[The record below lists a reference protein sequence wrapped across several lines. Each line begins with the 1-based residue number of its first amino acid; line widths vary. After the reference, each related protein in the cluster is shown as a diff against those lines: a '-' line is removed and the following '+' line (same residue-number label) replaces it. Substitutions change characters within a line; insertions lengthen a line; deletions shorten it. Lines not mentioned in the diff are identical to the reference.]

1 MKKEL
6 KLHNCIVSFI
16 DILGSTKAI
25 QDNAQESLNI
35 VHDAY
40 IESLKLF
47 EKVFTNKRI
56 KPMVKIFSDNIVIA
70 ANREGESGH
79 GAFLAVCMMSAII
92 HLEFLKRKLLTRG
105 AISTGNFFC
114 DDTMVWGTGL
124 VNSYL
129 LENKVAIYPRI
140 IIDPKLIGELKIAI
154 DGEKFHSSKWLIQ
167 DNDGIFFVHY
177 YNDCITDKDFVIL
190 LLLRIVSDK
199 IVEYTGNPNI
209 CQKWIWYSNFLQ
221 QFIIEK

>member
-154 DGEKFHSSKWLIQ
+154 DGEKYHSYKWLKQ
-167 DNDGIFFVHY
+167 DEDGLFFVHY
-177 YNDCITDKDFVIL
+177 YNDSVSNKEYLKL
-190 LLLRIVSDK
+190 LLLEIVETK
-199 IVEYTGNPNI
+199 IVEYTDKIEI
-209 CQKWIWYSNFLQ
+209 CQKWLWYRSFLQ
-221 QFIIEK
+221 SL

>member
-70 ANREGESGH
+70 ANRKGESGH

-124 VNSYL
+124 VNSHL

-154 DGEKFHSSKWLIQ
+154 DGEKYHSYKWLKQ
-167 DNDGIFFVHY
+167 DEDGLFFVHY
-177 YNDCITDKDFVIL
+177 YNDSVSNKEYLKL
-190 LLLRIVSDK
+190 LLLEIVETK
-199 IVEYTGNPNI
+199 IVEYTDKIEI
-209 CQKWIWYSNFLQ
+209 CQKWLWYRSFLQ
-221 QFIIEK
+221 SL

>member
-70 ANREGESGH
+70 ANRKGESGH

-154 DGEKFHSSKWLIQ
+154 DGEKYHSHKWLKQ
-167 DNDGIFFVHY
+167 DEDGLFFVHY
-177 YNDCITDKDFVIL
+177 YNDSVSNKEYLKL
-190 LLLRIVSDK
+190 LLLEIVETK
-199 IVEYTGNPNI
+199 IVEYTDKIEI
-209 CQKWIWYSNFLQ
+209 CQKWLWYRSFLQ
-221 QFIIEK
+221 SL

>member
-70 ANREGESGH
+70 ANRKGESGH

-154 DGEKFHSSKWLIQ
+154 DGEKYHSYKWLKQ
-167 DNDGIFFVHY
+167 DEDGLFFVHY
-177 YNDCITDKDFVIL
+177 YNDSVSNKEYLKL
-190 LLLRIVSDK
+190 LLLEIVETK
-199 IVEYTGNPNI
+199 IVEYTDKIEI
-209 CQKWIWYSNFLQ
+209 CQKWLWYRSFLQ
-221 QFIIEK
+221 SL

>member
-25 QDNAQESLNI
+25 QDNAQKSLNI

-154 DGEKFHSSKWLIQ
+154 DGEKYHSYKWLKQ
-167 DNDGIFFVHY
+167 DEDGLFFVHY
-177 YNDCITDKDFVIL
+177 YNDSISNKEYLKL
-190 LLLRIVSDK
+190 LLLEIVETK
-199 IVEYTGNPNI
+199 IVEYTDKIEI
-209 CQKWIWYSNFLQ
+209 CQKWLWYRSFLQ
-221 QFIIEK
+221 SL

>member
-1 MKKEL
+1 M
-6 KLHNCIVSFI
+6 
-16 DILGSTKAI
+16 
-25 QDNAQESLNI
+25 NI

-70 ANREGESGH
+70 ANRKGESGH

-154 DGEKFHSSKWLIQ
+154 DGEKYHSYKWLKQ
-167 DNDGIFFVHY
+167 DEDGLFFVHY
-177 YNDCITDKDFVIL
+177 YNDSVSNKEYLKL
-190 LLLRIVSDK
+190 LLLEIVETK
-199 IVEYTGNPNI
+199 IVEYTDKIEI
-209 CQKWIWYSNFLQ
+209 CQKWLWYRSFLQ
-221 QFIIEK
+221 SL

>member
-25 QDNAQESLNI
+25 QDNAQKSLNI

-154 DGEKFHSSKWLIQ
+154 DGEKYHSYKWLKQ
-167 DNDGIFFVHY
+167 DEDGLFFVHY
-177 YNDCITDKDFVIL
+177 YNDSVSNKEYLKL
-190 LLLRIVSDK
+190 LLLEIVETK
-199 IVEYTGNPNI
+199 IVEYTDKIEI
-209 CQKWIWYSNFLQ
+209 CQKWLWYRSFLQ
-221 QFIIEK
+221 SL

>member
-1 MKKEL
+1 M
-6 KLHNCIVSFI
+6 HNCIVSFI

-70 ANREGESGH
+70 ANRKGESGH

-154 DGEKFHSSKWLIQ
+154 DGEKYHSYKWLKQ
-167 DNDGIFFVHY
+167 DEDGLFFVHY
-177 YNDCITDKDFVIL
+177 YNDSVSNKEYLKL
-190 LLLRIVSDK
+190 LLLEIVETK
-199 IVEYTGNPNI
+199 IVEYTDKIEI
-209 CQKWIWYSNFLQ
+209 CQKWLWYRSFLQ
-221 QFIIEK
+221 SL